1 MTGSS
6 LASPATHPPTPAVL
20 CLSALSGVFDF
31 KQSPRIKQG
40 DSLPLDETLM
50 VLEEGSS
57 EPKSVTL
64 KELVGGKRAVLFG
77 LPGEHYWG
85 KN

>member
-1 MTGSS
+1 MMAAWGA
-6 LASPATHPPTPAVL
+6 LL
-20 CLSALSGVFDF
+20 RLS
-31 KQSPRIKQG
+31 I
-40 DSLPLDETLM
+40 M

-77 LPGEHYWG
+77 LPGGH
-85 KN
+85 